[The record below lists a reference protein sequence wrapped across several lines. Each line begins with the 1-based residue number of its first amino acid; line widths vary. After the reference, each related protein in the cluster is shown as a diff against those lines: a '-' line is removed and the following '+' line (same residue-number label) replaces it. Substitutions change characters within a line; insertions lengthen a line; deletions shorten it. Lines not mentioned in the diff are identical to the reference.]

1 MKKILLHACCA
12 VCASYPFLQLKNM
25 GFEVILYFYNPN
37 IFPYEEYRRRLAEL
51 KKLSEKYNAKLI
63 IEEESYDYW
72 LNLVKGFENE
82 PEKGTRCT
90 ICFKERL
97 KRAVNSAV
105 KENCEYFTTTLT
117 VSPHKN
123 SKQIFECANLALA
136 ENISGTGLKFLEIDF
151 KKQDGYK
158 KTSKLADE
166 YGFYRQKYCGCEFS
180 VRKFEGE

>member
-1 MKKILLHACCA
+1 MPKILLHCCCA
-12 VCASYPFLQLKNM
+12 VCASYPFLQLKEL
-25 GFEVILYFYNPN
+25 GYEIVLYFYNPN
-37 IFPYEEYRRRLAEL
+37 IHPKEEYQRRLDEL

-63 IEEESYDYW
+63 IEETSYDYW
-72 LNLVKGFENE
+72 LNLIKGLENE
-82 PEKGTRCT
+82 PEKGARCSV
-90 ICFKERL
+90 CFKERL
-97 KRAVNSAV
+97 SRAALTAM
-105 KENCEYFTTTLT
+105 KENCDFFTTTLT

-136 ENISGTGLKFLEIDF
+136 ENISRTELKFLEIDF

-180 VRKFEGE
+180 AR